1 MIAIMPMTAMILNW
15 IVKLEIAFN
24 TILNTGAIAVPKNKI
39 NVLTDKK
46 KPWLPFTVNP
56 TLEIVD
62 GIAKAMPLTNS
73 TLQNMSNTIFV
84 VIDIKISE
92 PVLTISAPKMRFLTP
107 IRSLIRPATSDSSI
121 PIIPNNLALIAVVSF
136 PPIVS
141 DVT

>member
-1 MIAIMPMTAMILNW
+1 MILNW

-24 TILNTGAIAVPKNKI
+24 TILKIGAIAVPKNKI

-73 TLQNMSNTIFV
+73 TLQKMSNTIFV

-92 PVLTISAPKMRFLTP
+92 PVLTISAPKIRFLTP
-107 IRSLIRPATSDSSI
+107 MRSLIRPATSDNSI

>member
-24 TILNTGAIAVPKNKI
+24 TILKTGAIAVPKNKI

-73 TLQNMSNTIFV
+73 TLQKN
-84 VIDIKISE
+84 E
-92 PVLTISAPKMRFLTP
+92 
-107 IRSLIRPATSDSSI
+107 
-121 PIIPNNLALIAVVSF
+121 
-136 PPIVS
+136 
-141 DVT
+141 

>member
-1 MIAIMPMTAMILNW
+1 MAAMILNW

-92 PVLTISAPKMRFLTP
+92 PVLTMSAPKIRFLTP
-107 IRSLIRPATSDSSI
+107 MRSLIRPATSDNSI
-121 PIIPNNLALIAVVSF
+121 PIIPNNFALIAVVSF
-136 PPIVS
+136 PPNVS

>member
-1 MIAIMPMTAMILNW
+1 MTAMILNW

-24 TILNTGAIAVPKNKI
+24 TILKIGAIAVPKNKI

-73 TLQNMSNTIFV
+73 TLQKMSNTIFV

-92 PVLTISAPKMRFLTP
+92 PVLTMSAPKIRFLTP
-107 IRSLIRPATSDSSI
+107 MRSLIRPATSDSSI